1 MTTNF
6 DITIVGAGVIGLAV
20 GATLAKLGKQV
31 LILESGETLGQ
42 ETSSR
47 NSGVITLVYIIK
59 KLTKSEKLF
68 TW

>member
-31 LILESGETLGQ
+31 LILESRETLGQ
-42 ETSSR
+42 ETKFPQQR
-47 NSGVITLVYIIK
+47 CNPRWYI
-59 KLTKSEKLF
+59 L
-68 TW
+68 